1 MGVVNGIGEFVP
13 HIITQGHGHIVNTAS
28 LAGLMTSPTL
38 SAYCVSKHAVVAL
51 SECLCHDLA
60 LVGAPINVSVL
71 CPGPVSS
78 RIHLESG
85 RPVSNQE
92 QNLMVKL
99 VSDAIT
105 AQMPLGKSARETAEA
120 ALTAVLNNE
129 FWALPDTEILP
140 NINVRLEEIRQQS
153 GLNC

>member
-1 MGVVNGIGEFVP
+1 
-13 HIITQGHGHIVNTAS
+13 
-28 LAGLMTSPTL
+28 
-38 SAYCVSKHAVVAL
+38 
-51 SECLCHDLA
+51 
-60 LVGAPINVSVL
+60 
-71 CPGPVSS
+71 
-78 RIHLESG
+78 
-85 RPVSNQE
+85 
-92 QNLMVKL
+92 MVKL